1 MKKNKQK
8 VFFDVEYNLENQI
21 EGITTEDCRFKIR
34 VEGYVDEE
42 SDTQYKVK
50 TKRSFWSGYDA
61 AVTYIEYPKNPFAR
75 ENMSKPN
82 IVSHYWLDKTNVT
95 LIK

>member
-8 VFFDVEYNLENQI
+8 VFFDREYYIDL
-21 EGITTEDCRFKIR
+21 EGITKEDCRFKIR

-42 SDTQYKVK
+42 SDTQCKVK

-61 AVTYIEYPKNPFAR
+61 AVTYIEYPKNSFAR